1 MGKGL
6 VGRRERDIIERE
18 RKTAKQRE
26 WRRESECMRSRG
38 TLASLLDS
46 DFQSQSELC
55 LLHGLSILQV
65 QEGVQQ
71 TGVFATDNRDNW
83 LVVAKAMT

>member
-1 MGKGL
+1 MH
-6 VGRRERDIIERE
+6 
-18 RKTAKQRE
+18 
-26 WRRESECMRSRG
+26 SRV
-38 TLASLLDS
+38 ASLLDS
-46 DFQSQSELC
+46 DFRSQSELC

-83 LVVAKAMT
+83 LVAAKAMT